1 VERPWKLAIVSACLL
16 TTGTLAALRGR
27 SGIALSSINVGDR
40 CQTTATVLVPARGEP
55 RGTAI
60 VVHGL
65 AGNRAVMVGLAAVLA
80 RAGWQVYVPD
90 LAGHGNSQMRFGYE
104 QAEQCLAQ
112 AITAIAGHS
121 RNPGALLLVG
131 HSLGGALVLRVGSAA
146 RASATIALSP
156 APLVPPAR
164 FPPRLLIITGNLDL
178 PWVRQNTRQLAA
190 WLKNDSN
197 QHNPGPCADRIEWVA
212 PATHASVLFDPRV
225 WKAVLQWS
233 ACAQPGMPA
242 VADADSAGAAWL
254 QAGTLLGS
262 LGILLLF
269 PLLFRL
275 LGPPIKLQP
284 KVSAPPVPTR
294 RLLASW
300 ATAVGLVVCI
310 VGLTGLNQ
318 HIRPV
323 RLADGSWLAWVSG
336 LTGGVLMLLLPAC
349 RVREGWQASRL
360 LLSGTGTTLLLACLI
375 KWISAWLATG
385 AAPVRFLEAAVL
397 AVSLFPYCLAEEAVL
412 ASSHRRQRWV
422 GFAALRGLAWAALA
436 FSVFVFNGQGLILFL
451 LTLVM
456 ALLSAGQRATAD
468 VLLREGWGVPAA
480 AVASSLIGV
489 SIALW
494 LPLSR

>member
-1 VERPWKLAIVSACLL
+1 METTRPPLASTSARPTTSSSGQSAPFTRISGATRRIKRSGVGSSNSTTQLTASSAASTSARSCSGISGRPGPFRCRTLRSVLMATTSASPSDRAASRLCTCPGCSRSKQPLVKTTVRVPVRRNRSSSSMSSSLL

-156 APLVPPAR
+156 AALVPPAR

-349 RVREGWQASRL
+349 RVRE
-360 LLSGTGTTLLLACLI
+360 
-375 KWISAWLATG
+375 
-385 AAPVRFLEAAVL
+385 
-397 AVSLFPYCLAEEAVL
+397 
-412 ASSHRRQRWV
+412 
-422 GFAALRGLAWAALA
+422 
-436 FSVFVFNGQGLILFL
+436 
-451 LTLVM
+451 
-456 ALLSAGQRATAD
+456 
-468 VLLREGWGVPAA
+468 
-480 AVASSLIGV
+480 
-489 SIALW
+489 
-494 LPLSR
+494 